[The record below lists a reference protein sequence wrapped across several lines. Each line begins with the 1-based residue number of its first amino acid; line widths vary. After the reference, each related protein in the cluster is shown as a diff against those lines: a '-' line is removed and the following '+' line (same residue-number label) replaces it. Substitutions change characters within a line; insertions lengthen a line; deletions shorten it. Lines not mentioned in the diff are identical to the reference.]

1 MSQAEGPASAK
12 AGRWEKFQLSWKG
25 EQSNEAGDREMDGS
39 GVGDGL
45 DREAES
51 GPRPEQSLWELRPLE
66 ERDRWGG
73 WAGHRQYWAVD
84 GGGGNVEW
92 GEEEEEGTSIW
103 RCSQAW
109 RSSRAYGRSNR
120 EPVKVLE

>member
-12 AGRWEKFQLSWKG
+12 AGRWEKLRLSWNG
-25 EQSNEAGDREMDGS
+25 EQSNEAGDRAMDGS

-51 GPRPEQSLWELRPLE
+51 GPRPEQSLWEPRPLE
-66 ERDRWGG
+66 ERDG
-73 WAGHRQYWAVD
+73 WSGCAGHRQEWAVD
-84 GGGGNVEW
+84 GGVGNVECS
-92 GEEEEEGTSIW
+92 EEEEGSSIW

-109 RSSRAYGRSNR
+109 RSSWAYGRSNR
-120 EPVKVLE
+120 EPLKVLE